1 MAEKIAVVLFNLGG
15 PDKPESIRP
24 FLKNFFM
31 DRNIICL
38 PYLAR
43 WMISEQISRR
53 RSKREAG
60 DSYGAMGGGS
70 PILKNTQ
77 DQAQALEKKLNEKDG
92 ATYRVFVCMRYW
104 HPMAKEVIK
113 AVNDYKPNRLVLLP
127 LYPQYSTTTTKSSF
141 ENFWKDVQANDGWLH
156 KEWNDGVKVSS
167 ICCWAEEEGFIA
179 TSTRLIKETYNRAL
193 HESGKKPRVLFS
205 AHGLPEKFVTDGDPY
220 QDQCS
225 KTAQAIVQRLGIT
238 DLDWL
243 QCYQS
248 RVGRLKWL
256 EPSTE
261 SEIRRAG
268 KDGVSLVIYPHA
280 FVNEHVETLVELDIE
295 YKHIADEVGVPW
307 YGRVPVVATDSKFI
321 DGLAAMVLTAQT
333 KIGCHAQGR
342 KCASSFSCCALKEK

>member
-1 MAEKIAVVLFNLGG
+1 MADDAKPQKIAVVLFNLGG

-31 DRNIICL
+31 DRNIIRL

-43 WMISEQISRR
+43 WMISELISRR

-60 DSYGAMGGGS
+60 DSYGAMGGAS
-70 PILKNTQ
+70 PLLKNTQ
-77 DQAQALEKKLNEKDG
+77 DQAQALEKRLNEKND
-92 ATYRVFVCMRYW
+92 AIYRVFVCMRYW
-104 HPMAKEVIK
+104 HPMAKEVVENIK
-113 AVNDYKPNRLVLLP
+113 KWSPDKIVLLP
-127 LYPQYSTTTTKSSF
+127 LYPQYSTTTTRSSF
-141 ENFWKDVQANDGWLH
+141 EDWN
-156 KEWNDGVKVSS
+156 KEAQKQNLIVPSS
-167 ICCWAEEEGFIA
+167 SLCCWAEEEGFIA
-179 TSTRLIKETYNRAL
+179 TSTRLVRETYDRAVR
-193 HESGKKPRVLFS
+193 ESGKKPRLLFS

-225 KTAQAIVQRLGIT
+225 KTAQAIVTRLGIS

-268 KDGVSLVIYPHA
+268 KDGVPLVIYPHA

-295 YKHIADEVGVPW
+295 YKHVADECGVPW
-307 YGRVPVVATDSKFI
+307 YGRVPVVGTDSEFI
-321 DGLAAMVLTAQT
+321 DGLAKSVLAAQT
-333 KIGCHAQGR
+333 KTGCHSENGKECPKQ
-342 KCASSFSCCALKEK
+342 FSCCALRKG